1 MQSIS
6 FIFQGQ
12 LLIPGYIFIAIGV
25 ILLACGI
32 FVAISIRKELASA
45 NGTTLN
51 NVSRDILQ
59 VHIFRIDFCDNG
71 PFSQN
76 SLFSLLLLLPFVSY
90 TCILYD

>member
-51 NVSRDILQ
+51 NVRDW
-59 VHIFRIDFCDNG
+59 
-71 PFSQN
+71 
-76 SLFSLLLLLPFVSY
+76 SLIMGRGGGYKTGGGARELLPLRKGGGGRKKF
-90 TCILYD
+90 